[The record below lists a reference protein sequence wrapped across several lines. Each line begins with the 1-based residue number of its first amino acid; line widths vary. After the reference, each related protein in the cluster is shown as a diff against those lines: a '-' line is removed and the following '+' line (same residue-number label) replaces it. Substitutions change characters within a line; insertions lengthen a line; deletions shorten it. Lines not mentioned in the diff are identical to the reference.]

1 MAVDRAALI
10 EVLREGQRRGLL
22 GPGPIEAQ
30 INHALAMGSAIGE
43 PAPALAL
50 DLGTGGGLPGLV
62 LAGVYTETRWVLLD
76 SRQRSVAFV
85 AEAVVRAG
93 LEDRAEA
100 LLARA
105 EELGRDP
112 SHRGRYDV
120 VVARGFG
127 PPAVTAECAAP
138 LLRVGGRLVVSEPP
152 GGEPDRWPAEPLAR
166 LGLRLQAADLHQ
178 QIAVAVLEQ
187 VELAPS
193 TYPRRTGVPA
203 KRPLFSV
210 SRETES
216 GT

>member
-1 MAVDRAALI
+1 
-10 EVLREGQRRGLL
+10 
-22 GPGPIEAQ
+22 
-30 INHALAMGSAIGE
+30 MGSAIGE